1 MPLYSL
7 EPISLAYDL
16 NHYSLDKPL
25 QDILEVFSKNRHNF
39 QDLGK
44 YVGRDIYEV
53 AYRVDSFNEPMLV
66 NWGVNG
72 KRAEVV
78 LLDPYE
84 RKVLVDLVKK
94 FEVNSHPF
102 IGKSWHNHY
111 ASLYLIGDPGIS
123 CILTITIQTAYALY
137 KYGNDD
143 VKKLYR
149 NLAGLEEPY
158 YWGATWFTE
167 VQGGSDLGANTTS
180 AYQEKDKW
188 FLDGYKYFASGAGIA
203 DYALVTARI
212 KGARPGAKGLSL
224 FLVPRTKS
232 TGKINFYIRRLKRK
246 SGTVPV
252 PTGEVELS
260 HSEAFLIGE
269 PDKGIYYTMEDLM
282 VSRLA
287 NSVGALGIAR
297 KAYIEMYGYSMLRE
311 AFGKKIF
318 DHPLL
323 VRDLLESEAL
333 LEAMLVLTFHAI
345 DAFDSSWHVK
355 PPYSNEY
362 HYARLLTHIAKNMT
376 AKVSSQ
382 ITQTAME
389 VFGGIGFLR
398 EFPIERWHREALIT
412 PIWEG
417 TSNIQAL
424 DMMEAIFKKGAH
436 KVLVEKMESYKE
448 FSSDPSLSEKAFL
461 HLQDVIKKIIDLK
474 QDVEEYSKVLLE
486 DIGLTVSTILLLNL
500 SKKTGDEAYN
510 EIAKYIFTRY
520 IEKVIPELK
529 DKELIMK
536 IVSLRER
543 LSSVQWEEKIREY
556 APGD

>member
-7 EPISLAYDL
+7 EPISLAYGL
-16 NHYSLDKPL
+16 NHYSIDKPL
-25 QDILEVFSKNRHNF
+25 QDMLNVFSKKGQNL
-39 QDLGK
+39 DELGK
-44 YVGRDIYEV
+44 FVGRDVYEV
-53 AYRVDSFNEPMLV
+53 AYRVDSYSEPVLV

-72 KRAEVV
+72 KRTETV

-84 RKVLVDLVKK
+84 RKVLIDLVKR
-94 FEVNSHPF
+94 FEVNTYPF

-111 ASLYLIGDPGIS
+111 ASLYLIGDPGLS

-137 KYGNDD
+137 KYGGDEI
-143 VKKLYR
+143 KSLYR

-180 AYQEKDKW
+180 AYQDGGKW

-224 FLVPRTKS
+224 FLVPRIGS
-232 TGKINFYIRRLKRK
+232 TGRINFYVRRLKRK

-252 PTGEVELS
+252 PTGEVELIR
-260 HSEAFLIGE
+260 SEAFLIGE

-311 AFGKKIF
+311 AFGKKISK
-318 DHPLL
+318 HPLL
-323 VRDLLESEAL
+323 IRDLFESEAL
-333 LEAMLVLTFHAI
+333 LESMLLLTFHAI
-345 DAFDSSWHVK
+345 DVFDSTWHAI
-355 PPYSNEY
+355 PPYNNEY
-362 HYARLLTHIAKNMT
+362 HYARLLTHIVKNMT

-398 EFPIERWHREALIT
+398 EFPFERWHREALIT

-436 KVLVEKMESYKE
+436 RVLLEKMESYKE
-448 FSSDPSLSEKAFL
+448 FSSDPELSEKAFL
-461 HLQDVIKKIIDLK
+461 YLQNKIKKIIELN
-474 QDVEEYSKVLLE
+474 QYVEEYSKVFLE
-486 DIGLTVSTILLLNL
+486 DIGITTSIILLLNF
-500 SKKTGDEAYN
+500 SRKTGDEAYG
-510 EIAKYIFTRY
+510 EIARYMFTRY
-520 IEKVIPELK
+520 IENSVPELI
-529 DKELIMK
+529 DKELTRK
-536 IVSLRER
+536 IVSLRYK
-543 LSSVQWEEKIREY
+543 LNNISWEEKVREY
-556 APGD
+556 SPGD